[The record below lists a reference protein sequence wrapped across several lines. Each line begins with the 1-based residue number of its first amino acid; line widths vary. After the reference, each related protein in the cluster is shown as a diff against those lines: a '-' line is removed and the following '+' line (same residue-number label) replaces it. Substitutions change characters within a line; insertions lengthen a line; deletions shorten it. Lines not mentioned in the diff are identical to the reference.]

1 MAKSIGDPAL
11 AARLGEVVRG
21 EVLFDAFTRGRY
33 STDASIYQIEPIG
46 VVLPRDTED
55 VIAAV
60 ALARS
65 EGFPVIPR
73 GGGSSQNGQPLGE
86 AVVMDTSRHMNRV
99 LEVDAA
105 AGTATV
111 QPGIVLD
118 ELNRQLRPT
127 GWHFPV
133 DVSTSAHATIGGMT
147 GNNSAGTRS
156 IKYGIMVHNVLEVEA
171 VLADAA
177 RVVFGELSAGA
188 NGPPRLAELAA
199 AMRALHADNADE
211 IALRTPQVMR
221 RVGGYNLDALG
232 EPRPNLA
239 RLLVGSE
246 GTLGFF
252 TRIKLKLSRIP
263 AHRVGAVC
271 HFARFSDAMDVTRFI
286 VELAPTAV
294 ELVDRKMM
302 ELARRLPVF
311 RAALDR
317 HVRGAPDAILLVEFA
332 GDDRG
337 PLTESVQRL
346 EQLLADHGYPDSIV
360 RLPDAASQAEMT
372 AVRKAG
378 LNIMMS
384 MKGDGKPVSFIEDCA
399 VPLPHLAEF
408 TDRLTRLF
416 ERHGTEGTWYAHAS
430 VGCLHVRPILNMKD
444 ESGARTMRAIA
455 EEAFEIVKEYRG
467 SHSGEHGDGLS
478 RSEFHTMMFGDRMV
492 RAFEAVKDAFDPNGV
507 FNPGKI
513 VRAPRMDDR
522 RLFRYKPGYTAL
534 PLAPA
539 LDWSDSGGLL
549 AATEMCNNNGSCRKF
564 DAVMCPSYQATGDER
579 DATRGRANSLRLAL
593 SGQLGPDALVS
604 DEMKETMD
612 LCVGCKACR
621 RECPTGVDM
630 SRMKIEFLHHWNAR
644 HGISRQTRLTAYLPR
659 YAAIAR
665 RFAPLINLRNRV
677 PGLPTLAEKLTG
689 MSRKRKLP
697 AWRHDIYRGAP
708 TRPAGREVLLFVD
721 CFSRY
726 FEPDNARATRA
737 VLEAGGYTVAED
749 RSDRPLCCGRTF
761 LSAGLV
767 DEARV
772 ELSRLVAALG
782 PHAGRGVPIVGI
794 EPSCLLTLR
803 DELAVVVNDPAVP
816 AIARHSVL
824 LEELLVAES
833 RRGALALPLRDGEK
847 REAYLH
853 GHCHQKALG
862 AMPDVVAAL
871 KLVPGLSVHVIESS
885 CCGMAGS
892 FGYEAEHHDISMR
905 MAERSL
911 LPAVRKAS
919 PEALIVADGTSC
931 RHQIADG
938 TGRPAV
944 HVARVLQ
951 AALTTSA

>member
-1 MAKSIGDPAL
+1 M
-11 AARLGEVVRG
+11 RG

-46 VVLPRDTED
+46 VALPQGTED
-55 VIAAV
+55 VVAAIG
-60 ALARS
+60 LARQH
-65 EGFPVIPR
+65 GFPIIAR

-99 LEVDAA
+99 LEIDAA
-105 AGTATV
+105 AGIATV

-118 ELNRQLRPT
+118 ELNRQLKAS
-127 GWHFPV
+127 GWQFPV
-133 DVSTSAHATIGGMT
+133 DVSTSAHATLGGMT

-156 IKYGIMVHNVLEVEA
+156 IKYGMMVHNVLEIEA
-171 VLADAA
+171 VLADAT
-177 RVVFGELSAGA
+177 RVVFGELPSDPSG
-188 NGPPRLAELAA
+188 RLAELGR
-199 AMRALHADNADE
+199 AMQTLYADNAKE
-211 IALRTPQVMR
+211 IALRIPKVLR
-221 RVGGYNLDALG
+221 RVGGYNIDTLG

-239 RLLVGSE
+239 KLLVGSE

-263 AHRVGAVC
+263 RHKIGAVC
-271 HFARFSDAMDVTRFI
+271 HFARFFDAMDMTRFI
-286 VELAPTAV
+286 VELSPTAV

-302 ELARRLPVF
+302 ELARQLPVF
-311 RAALDR
+311 RKALDR
-317 HVRGAPDAILLVEFA
+317 HVRGTPDAILLVEFA
-332 GDDRG
+332 GDDAA
-337 PLTESVQRL
+337 PL
-346 EQLLADHGYPDSIV
+346 EQSLDRLDELLADHGYPHAMV

-384 MKGDGKPVSFIEDCA
+384 MKGDGKPISFIEDCA
-399 VPLPHLAEF
+399 VGLPDLAEF

-416 ERHGTEGTWYAHAS
+416 EKHGTEGTWYAHAS

-444 ESGARTMRAIA
+444 ESGARKMRAIA
-455 EEAFEIVKEYRG
+455 EEAFAIVKEYRG

-478 RSEFHTMMFGDRMV
+478 RSEFHTMMFGERMV
-492 RAFEAVKDAFDPNGV
+492 RAFESVKDTFDPQGLL
-507 FNPGKI
+507 NPGKI

-522 RLFRYKPGYTAL
+522 NLFRYKPGYSAL
-534 PLAPA
+534 RVIPA
-539 LDWSDSGGLL
+539 LDWSESGGLL

-604 DEMKETMD
+604 ESMKETME

-630 SRMKIEFLHHWNAR
+630 ARMKIEFLHHWNAR
-644 HGISRQTRLTAYLPR
+644 HGVSTQTKLTAYLPR
-659 YAAIAR
+659 YAATAR

-677 PGLPTLAEKLTG
+677 PGLALLGEKLLG
-689 MSRKRKLP
+689 LSRHRKLP
-697 AWRHDIYRGAP
+697 AWRSDSYRHAP
-708 TRPAGREVLLFVD
+708 RLAATSGTVAEPGKPCVMFVD

-726 FEPDNARATRA
+726 FEPENARATRR
-737 VLEAGGYTVAED
+737 VLEAARYTVLED
-749 RSDRPLCCGRTF
+749 TSSRPLCCGRTF

-767 DEARV
+767 DEARL
-772 ELSRLVAALG
+772 ELTRLVAALG
-782 PHAGRGVPIVGI
+782 PHAERGVPIVGI

-803 DELAVVVNDPAVP
+803 DELPVVVHGDAVP
-816 AIARHSVL
+816 AIVRQSVL
-824 LEELLVAES
+824 LEELLAADS
-833 RRGALALPLRDGEK
+833 RRGALELPF
-847 REAYLH
+847 REGVKQDAFLH

-862 AMPDVVAAL
+862 TMPDVVTAL
-871 KLVPGLSVHVIESS
+871 QLVPGLSVKQIESS
-885 CCGMAGS
+885 CCGMAGA
-892 FGYEAEHHDISMR
+892 FGYEKAHYDISMR
-905 MAERSL
+905 MAERHL
-911 LPAVRKAS
+911 LPAVRSAP

-938 TGRPAV
+938 TGRPAI
-944 HVARVLQ
+944 HVARVLE
-951 AALTTSA
+951 AALQDPVPRVSTGSGHP